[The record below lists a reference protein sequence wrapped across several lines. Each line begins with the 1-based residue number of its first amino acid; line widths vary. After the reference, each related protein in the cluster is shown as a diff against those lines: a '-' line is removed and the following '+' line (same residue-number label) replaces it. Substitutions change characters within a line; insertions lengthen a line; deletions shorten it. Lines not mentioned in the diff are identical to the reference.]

1 MNRAEAH
8 QLIKKIINRFFFID
22 VSLFLCVGFLW
33 AFSVTVFAKDPE
45 TVKVG
50 YYFSH
55 NFQEGT
61 DDNSPKSGYSY
72 EYLQKIASYTGWK
85 YEYVYGDWKELFEK
99 LKKGEIDLM
108 AGVAY
113 SKVREEFIN
122 YSECEMLNETF
133 YIYKDENDSSM
144 QWDDIDSYSG
154 KKIGTLKNDQ
164 RMTSTLEKWKDT
176 YQADIEIVYYSDVTR
191 CVRAF
196 SQKQIDG
203 FVSADNMVSSYSGIT
218 PTEKIG
224 KYPFYLG
231 VSKKRTDLLSELNT
245 AVSIINEQDA
255 LELDELRNKY
265 YTETTV
271 SVYLSEQEQ
280 QWMKNHP
287 TITVGYLEHYLPYCD
302 TADDGSATGLVS
314 DIVPDLFH
322 ALPGDYNPEI
332 IYRSFE
338 NQQDMLDCL
347 KKGDVDFVM
356 PVSDGKWYSEQEGF
370 VQSSS
375 IVAFPVTLVY
385 REPYSDN
392 VTSKIA
398 VNKNNLRQYWYT
410 VNNYPDA
417 EIVMYDTIEEC
428 VKAIRDGEAGSTFLS
443 ALRVGQ
449 LLDGEK
455 KLNII
460 TISDDEKMGF
470 GVAGGNKAL
479 LQLLNH
485 GLSILGDS
493 YGLNH
498 TYRYLDTFVSY
509 TMMDVIRDHEWLFL
523 GLLLAFVF
531 LLVLYLIHRERIQ
544 KKAALRELE
553 QKKRLEEALRGA
565 KQASVAKRVFL
576 QNMSHDI
583 RTPMNAVLGFTDL
596 ALQAGDDT
604 VKVQDYLSKIRISG
618 NHLLGIVNEVLE
630 ISRIESGQTKLDETV
645 CSLWDIVNETDI
657 IIRDQAL
664 KKKQDFTIDLWK
676 VQDLY
681 IWCDKLR
688 VKEILV
694 NLLGNSVKYTQAGG
708 NISLQIIQV
717 PCEKQNYGNYEI
729 HVKDNGCG
737 MSQEFLKKIFE
748 PFERQAN
755 STISGIQ
762 GTGLG
767 MTIIKGFVDAMGGT
781 IDIRSEEN
789 KGTEIIVRLCQKT
802 ADPPVKQNKPEGER
816 CPPEFFA
823 GKSILLV
830 EDNSMNREIA
840 VAILEDAGFKTDTA
854 ENGADAV
861 EKIMDHPG
869 RFYDAI
875 LMDIQMP
882 VMDGYTATR
891 KIRELKDPVRAHIP
905 IIAVSANA
913 FDEDREAS
921 YEAGM
926 NGHLAKPIIVSEL
939 LEILGKILTDR
950 DN

>member
-33 AFSVTVFAKDPE
+33 AFSATVFAKDQE

-85 YEYVYGDWKELFEK
+85 YEYVYGDWKELYEK

-113 SKVREEFIN
+113 SKAREEFIN

-164 RMTSTLEKWKDT
+164 RMTSALEKWKDT

-224 KYPFYLG
+224 KHPFYLG

-565 KQASVAKRVFL
+565 KQASVAKKVFL

-816 CPPEFFA
+816 CSPEFFA

-861 EKIMDHPG
+861 EKITDHPG